1 MLRIYLVTLLF
12 LTIISAWSLPFSAA
26 FANTFTGVVENA
38 MTIDFSSPPS
48 MFEATVKSHGADLP
62 VIIYK
67 ANGHG
72 PHPTIILLHGF
83 PGNEKNLDLAQAY
96 RRQGFNVIFF
106 HYRGAWGA
114 GGDYGISNQLAD
126 TQTIIEQIRAK
137 TFPQSELIDS
147 DKISLV
153 GHSLGG
159 FNALYSGMHN
169 NTACTLAIAPTD
181 LGGAVKN
188 LTDIK
193 TIVSDPY
200 LGQPL
205 LPLKG
210 YSFADAVKETKD
222 SLNRYH
228 LLPQMGK
235 FKRQPLLIVQGKQD
249 IFKVADLTLIS
260 PSASKNLVDM
270 ATNLGATK
278 ASYIE
283 MEGDHVFSWNR
294 IALTDKTSHWLE
306 KHCK

>member
-1 MLRIYLVTLLF
+1 MLRVYLVTMLF
-12 LTIISAWSLPFSAA
+12 LTTISAWLFPLSAA
-26 FANTFTGVVENA
+26 FANTFTGVVEDA
-38 MTIDFSSPPS
+38 KAIDFSSPPS
-48 MFEATVKSHGADLP
+48 MFEATLQSHGADLP

-67 ANGHG
+67 ANGAG

-114 GGDYGISNQLAD
+114 GGEYGISNQLAD
-126 TQTIIEQIRAK
+126 TKAIIVQIRTK
-137 TFPQSELIDS
+137 TFPHSEIINS
-147 DKISLV
+147 DKLALV

-159 FNALYSGMHN
+159 FNALYSGMHH

-188 LTDIK
+188 LTDISS
-193 TIVSDPY
+193 IVSDPY

-210 YSFADAVKETKD
+210 YSFADAVKETQD
-222 SLNRYH
+222 SLPRFH

-249 IFKVADLTLIS
+249 VFKVADLTLIS
-260 PSASKNLVDM
+260 PSASKNLIDM
-270 ATNLGATK
+270 ATKLGATK
-278 ASYIE
+278 ASYLE

-294 IALTDKTSHWLE
+294 IALADKTSRWLDT
-306 KHCK
+306 HCR